1 MQYFSQKK
9 CKRVNCKMSR
19 FFEKWWV
26 KLSTS
31 AKKAR
36 FSIRRARTHTV
47 SLYATRN
54 LIIITASALFLS
66 NVWSVQYHSF
76 TLAFFLKTHPL
87 AVFYLTET
95 KQVNNFLDC
104 LSKLS
109 RQEQRLEWSKS
120 QLINVKKISPNHS
133 TQQVLQSYKSQVL

>member
-1 MQYFSQKK
+1 MDP
-9 CKRVNCKMSR
+9 
-19 FFEKWWV
+19 
-26 KLSTS
+26 
-31 AKKAR
+31 
-36 FSIRRARTHTV
+36 
-47 SLYATRN
+47 
-54 LIIITASALFLS
+54 ALFLLNARS
-66 NVWSVQYHSF
+66 IQYHSF
-76 TLAFFLKTHPL
+76 TLAFFVKTHPL

-133 TQQVLQSYKSQVL
+133 TQQVLQIIYPKYYKNSNESCI